1 MSRHRAQQLA
11 AEFLA
16 RADAKGWF
24 EALYAE
30 AGSNYAAVPWA
41 DLAPNPN
48 LVDWSALQN
57 LVGAGKTALTIG
69 CGYGDD
75 AEFLAEI
82 GFQVV
87 AFDISPTAIAT
98 CKQRFPNSPVSYQV
112 ADVFNPPECWMQNY
126 DFVLESYTLQVLP
139 PELRAIAIE
148 KISRFVAPSGEL
160 LVIARGREATD
171 PPGAMPYP
179 LTKLELEQFEEYS
192 LRCSSFEDFLDNE
205 TPPVRRFRALYQNFS
220 KPITPG
226 IDTRAVKGIANFVG
240 YGGVFGKEVASG
252 VAGDDE

>member
-41 DLAPNPN
+41 DLTPNPN
-48 LVDWSALQN
+48 LVGWSTKQN

-82 GFQVV
+82 GFQVI
-87 AFDISPTAIAT
+87 AFDISPTAIAA
-98 CKQRFPNSPVSYQV
+98 CKQRFPNTQVSYQV
-112 ADVFNPPECWMQNY
+112 ADLLNPPERWMQHY

-139 PELRAIAIE
+139 LESRAVAIE

-179 LTKLELEQFEEYS
+179 LTKPDLEQFEKYG
-192 LRCSSFEDFLDNE
+192 LRCSSFEDYWDNE
-205 TPPVRRFRALYQNFS
+205 TPPVRRFRVLYQRRVEGAWGS
-220 KPITPG
+220 Q
-226 IDTRAVKGIANFVG
+226 RQANW
-240 YGGVFGKEVASG
+240 
-252 VAGDDE
+252 GD

>member
-30 AGSNYAAVPWA
+30 AGSNFAAVPWA

-48 LVDWSALQN
+48 LVDWSTKQN
-57 LVGAGKTALTIG
+57 LVGAGKTALVIG

-75 AEFLAEI
+75 AEFLADI

-87 AFDISPTAIAT
+87 AFDISPTAITA
-98 CKQRFPNSPVSYQV
+98 CKQRFLNSSVSYQV
-112 ADVFNPPECWMQNY
+112 ADMFNPPENWVQSYN
-126 DFVLESYTLQVLP
+126 FVLESYTLQVLP
-139 PELRAIAIE
+139 PELRVVAIE
-148 KISRFVAPSGEL
+148 KISRFVAPLGEL

-171 PPGAMPYP
+171 SLGAMPYL
-179 LTKLELEQFEEYS
+179 LTKLELDQFEAYGLS
-192 LRCSSFEDFLDNE
+192 CSSFEDYLDGE
-205 TPPVRRFRALYQNFS
+205 TLSVRRFRALYLNL
-220 KPITPG
+220 
-226 IDTRAVKGIANFVG
+226 
-240 YGGVFGKEVASG
+240 E
-252 VAGDDE
+252 